1 MSLPKLFVT
10 GHRGLLGSACVRQL
24 KHKYEILTME
34 RSLFDDSWV
43 RYWFAENQPDYVIH
57 CAAKVGGVKANK
69 ENPVGFLYDNLTIQN
84 GLISAAADLGVKRLI
99 NIGTSCMYPKDA
111 ATPVK
116 ETAFMTGPL
125 EPSVEAYAVAKMAG
139 YALCRAYNQQYGKSF
154 ITVCPANLYGLRDN
168 YGPSAHVIPAL
179 IKRFADAKA
188 KGLKEVEVWGNGT
201 AVREFL
207 SADDCARAIGKVL
220 DAESPPD
227 LINIGS
233 GESTSIR
240 RLVWLI
246 QEALDTKLDVKWDT
260 SQPTGIQ
267 EKTFDISRIKSLGW
281 EPMVP
286 LDAGLTST
294 IFDYL
299 NSPNTRLR

>member
-1 MSLPKLFVT
+1 MSLPKLFIS

-34 RSLFDDSWV
+34 RSLFDETWV
-43 RYWFAENQPDYVIH
+43 RYWFAENEPDYVIH

-69 ENPVGFLYDNLTIQN
+69 ENPCGFLIDNLAIQN
-84 GLISAAADLGVKRLI
+84 AVLTAAADYGVKRLI

-111 ATPVK
+111 KTPIK
-116 ETAFMTGPL
+116 ETDFTGGSL
-125 EPSVEAYAVAKMAG
+125 EPSVSAYATAKIAG
-139 YALCRAYNQQYGKSF
+139 YALCKAYNEQFGKSF
-154 ITVCPANLYGLRDN
+154 ITVCPANLYGSNDN
-168 YGPSAHVIPAL
+168 YGPSAHVIPSL
-179 IKRFADAKA
+179 IRRFAEAKQ
-188 KGLKEVEVWGNGT
+188 KGLKEVDVWGDGT

-207 SADDCARAIGKVL
+207 CADDCARAIGKVL

-246 QEALDTKLDVKWDT
+246 QEALHTKIEVKWDT
-260 SQPTGIQ
+260 TQPTGIQ

-281 EPMVP
+281 EPMIP